1 MSAAA
6 IVIAVILAQT
16 GLLVWLETRCR
27 RAIRPVEASL
37 TYIEAWLGV
46 IEARFAAWD
55 AQCNDGHVAVHH
67 PRLIEMRR

>member
-16 GLLVWLETRCR
+16 ELLVWLEALCR
-27 RAIRPVEASL
+27 RAIRSVEASL
-37 TYIEAWLGV
+37 NHIEARLGV

-55 AQCNDGHVAVHH
+55 AQRNGGYVAVYH
-67 PRLIEMRR
+67 PRLIEMRQ